1 MLRNNF
7 LISVFLL
14 SCMVYAHL
22 HIGAFQNMLLFFSKE
37 RVMCFRIIC
46 EISTVVVKLNF
57 LYRAC

>member
-14 SCMVYAHL
+14 RCMVYAHL
-22 HIGAFQNMLLFFSKE
+22 YIGAFQNTFVSSKE

-46 EISTVVVKLNF
+46 EISTVVVKLNY
-57 LYRAC
+57 L